1 MKKNFLFIII
11 ALLAVVIIN
20 AQSVGIGTNSP
31 GSSAMLDVSSTTKGL
46 LVPRM
51 TSAQRSAIVSPAN
64 GLMVYDITTNS
75 F

>member
-1 MKKNFLFIII
+1 MKKIFLFIII

-31 GSSAMLDVSSTTKGL
+31 GSSAMLDVSSTTKGF

-51 TSAQRSAIVSPAN
+51 TSAQRSAIVSPAT
-64 GLMVYDITTNS
+64 D
-75 F
+75 